1 VSILRNNYDLREGT
15 KEAKKKMAQVLNTGV
30 GDLNCYC
37 PGCYIQ
43 LRGAA
48 KKSNIQI
55 HYALEEILWAFGDEY
70 PVPLEERAAKQ
81 TELFIHEMRSG
92 LDIGRFK

>member
-1 VSILRNNYDLREGT
+1 MT
-15 KEAKKKMAQVLNTGV
+15 QVLNSRSS
-30 GDLNCYC
+30 DLNCYC
-37 PGCYIQ
+37 PGCYMQ

-48 KKSNIQI
+48 KRSNIQI

-81 TELFIHEMRSG
+81 TELFIEKVKASSTG
-92 LDIGRFK
+92 

>member
-1 VSILRNNYDLREGT
+1 
-15 KEAKKKMAQVLNTGV
+15 MAQVLNTGI

-37 PGCYIQ
+37 PGCYMQ

-48 KKSNIQI
+48 KRSNIQT

-70 PVPLEERAAKQ
+70 TVPLEERAAKQ
-81 TELFIHEMRSG
+81 TELFMGKVKASFT
-92 LDIGRFK
+92 D